1 MTRTLA
7 LLLGIALASP
17 AAAQDFTFRSV
28 KPPAAGSTGPRIDIR
43 IDAETFR
50 AQSAPRPG
58 RGPQG
63 PRGPAGPETP
73 SAAGTTAM
81 APAAPAPPPRP
92 GDPQAWFWAAI
103 SPALGLVP
111 GRFTQAA
118 AAVAQAPAGS
128 GVAAPPLARL
138 QAIARDHGR
147 EILART
153 VGTRVSPAL
162 VLALIS
168 VESAGRTDALS
179 PKGASGLM
187 QLIPDTAARFG
198 VLDARDPAQNIRG
211 GVAYLDWLMGEFGG
225 DPILALAGY
234 NAGEGAVLRHGG
246 VPPYAETRTYVPR
259 VMAAWNVA
267 RLICRTPPELPGDG
281 CVFDPTLVGL

>member
-1 MTRTLA
+1 MARTSSLLLA
-7 LLLGIALASP
+7 LALAAPLP
-17 AAAQDFTFRSV
+17 ATAEGFTFRRV
-28 KPPAAGSTGPRIDIR
+28 KPPEAGSTAPRIDIQ
-43 IDAETFR
+43 IDEATFR

-58 RGPQG
+58 Q
-63 PRGPAGPETP
+63 PRPTV
-73 SAAGTTAM
+73 SAAVEPDPM
-81 APAAPAPPPRP
+81 APASPARP

-103 SPALGLVP
+103 SPAIGSVP

-118 AAVAQAPAGS
+118 STAARPPTGS

-138 QAIARDHGR
+138 QSIARAHGR

-168 VESAGRTDALS
+168 VESGGRIDALS

-267 RLICRTPPELPGDG
+267 RLMCRTPPDLPGDG
-281 CVFDPTLVGL
+281 CVFDPTLMGS

>member
-1 MTRTLA
+1 MRRCLPI
-7 LLLGIALASP
+7 LIALAVP
-17 AAAQDFTFRSV
+17 APVVAQDFTFRRV
-28 KPPAAGSTGPRIDIR
+28 RPPEAGSTAPRIDVQ
-43 IDAETFR
+43 IDEATFR

-58 RGPQG
+58 STPRVPREASALGP
-63 PRGPAGPETP
+63 PVPGPA
-73 SAAGTTAM
+73 S
-81 APAAPAPPPRP
+81 
-92 GDPQAWFWAAI
+92 DVQAWFWDAV
-103 SPALGLVP
+103 SPGLGAVP
-111 GRFTQAA
+111 GRFTRAA
-118 AAVAQAPAGS
+118 EMAADPPGGS
-128 GVAAPPLARL
+128 GVGAPPLARL
-138 QAIARDHGR
+138 QAIARAHGR

-187 QLIPDTAARFG
+187 QLIPATAERFG
-198 VLDARDPAQNIRG
+198 VLDARDPGQNIRG
-211 GVAYLDWLMGEFGG
+211 GVAYLDWLMAAFGG

-234 NAGEGAVLRHGG
+234 NAGEGAVTRHDG

-267 RLICRTPPELPGDG
+267 RLMCLTPPELPSDG
-281 CVFDPTLVGL
+281 CVFDPGLVGS